1 MQAVASSLLK
11 SKQAKLKAGWSLE
24 ICVKKILDGET
35 TNPIYVNSMYKI
47 RSNDKTI
54 IFEHRESNYPLKSC
68 WYSGAK
74 MV

>member
-1 MQAVASSLLK
+1 MQADFVVLK
-11 SKQAKLKAGWSLE
+11 IKQAKLKAGWSLE